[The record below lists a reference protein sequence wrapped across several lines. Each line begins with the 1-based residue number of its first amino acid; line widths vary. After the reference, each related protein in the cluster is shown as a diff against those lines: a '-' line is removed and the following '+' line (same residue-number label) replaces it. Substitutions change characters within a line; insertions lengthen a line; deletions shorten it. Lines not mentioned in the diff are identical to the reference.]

1 VLCKKIDVVMDIVAQ
16 MGSPAQ
22 PALAQFVPAQF
33 GPALC
38 GPMAISCWAG
48 PALWTDLS
56 AQAWPNSHFI
66 VLGWP
71 NGATGP

>member
-1 VLCKKIDVVMDIVAQ
+1 MDIGAQ

-56 AQAWPNSHFI
+56 AQTWPNSHFV
-66 VLGWP
+66 VLG
-71 NGATGP
+71 